1 MSPEVEA
8 ESQIRQTGQI
18 HLRSVNGN
26 VDLWVILSRF
36 RYLFLALVQ
45 VFTNPRIKTHSQ
57 SEPSL
62 QQDPLLCRCN
72 RLSLQILCLGV

>member
-1 MSPEVEA
+1 MSPEVKA
-8 ESQIRQTGQI
+8 ESQICQMGQI
-18 HLRSVNGN
+18 RLRSVNGN

-45 VFTNPRIKTHSQ
+45 VFTDPRIKTYSQ
-57 SEPSL
+57 SEPFL
-62 QQDPLLCRCN
+62 QRDPLLCRRN